1 MQHNEKRSAER
12 RFFYGTSVGWATKK
26 TVPNGTACDAGWQI
40 KIYNPPFLRLPVAPS
55 KLYGGEVA
63 VGVVGVGFGH
73 SCLLFFTEAAAILS
87 SLGYTHL

>member
-1 MQHNEKRSAER
+1 MKIICENQFSQCFQK
-12 RFFYGTSVGWATKK
+12 ATKK
-26 TVPNGTACDAGWQI
+26 AAPNGTACDAGWQI

-73 SCLLFFTEAAAILS
+73 SCLLF
-87 SLGYTHL
+87 